1 MLSEAA
7 ELEHGIMCCYLYCAF
22 SMKRDVAE
30 GVTEEQLKS
39 IQGWRKTIME
49 IAVEEMLHMCLACN
63 LLTAVGGAAH
73 LRRPNLPS
81 SPRAYPP
88 SFRLALAP
96 FCRESLATFVYIER
110 PLDLVE
116 ADEKASG
123 LSAHPLQTRLSD
135 IFSSARD
142 YRSQGQL
149 YLGIEDGL
157 GYLSQKYGEDK
168 LFLGPPDSQ
177 ITGSHFDLPDLIQVT
192 DLASAGQ
199 ALQGI
204 IKQGEGARGVTAD
217 SHYGKFVA
225 IQEEYEEILKEDPN
239 FEPGRPVI
247 YNPYSMLPGDIS
259 DETTINLL
267 EDSLSIDVS
276 NLFDG
281 CYELMMQMLGRLFL
295 HGGESQ
301 EELTKLADITVKL
314 MFGVIGPLG
323 KALTTL
329 PAGASYPGMKAGASF
344 RFSRDINTPPNQ
356 VAAWELFIERLKEL
370 SAYTGFLQSHEV
382 VSTVL
387 GRVRRSLSQC
397 ADQLDSVRQQS

>member
-1 MLSEAA
+1 
-7 ELEHGIMCCYLYCAF
+7 
-22 SMKRDVAE
+22 
-30 GVTEEQLKS
+30 
-39 IQGWRKTIME
+39 
-49 IAVEEMLHMCLACN
+49 MLHMCLACN

-177 ITGSHFDLPDLIQVT
+177 ITGSHFDLPDLI
-192 DLASAGQ
+192 
-199 ALQGI
+199 
-204 IKQGEGARGVTAD
+204 
-217 SHYGKFVA
+217 
-225 IQEEYEEILKEDPN
+225 
-239 FEPGRPVI
+239 
-247 YNPYSMLPGDIS
+247 
-259 DETTINLL
+259 
-267 EDSLSIDVS
+267 
-276 NLFDG
+276 
-281 CYELMMQMLGRLFL
+281 
-295 HGGESQ
+295 
-301 EELTKLADITVKL
+301 
-314 MFGVIGPLG
+314 
-323 KALTTL
+323 
-329 PAGASYPGMKAGASF
+329 
-344 RFSRDINTPPNQ
+344 
-356 VAAWELFIERLKEL
+356 
-370 SAYTGFLQSHEV
+370 
-382 VSTVL
+382 
-387 GRVRRSLSQC
+387 
-397 ADQLDSVRQQS
+397 